1 MENPK
6 HEMFTTKI
14 LAALAET
21 LFNEDSELRLEED
34 DLQTSDDIKHFFYAL
49 GAVVPAVIFDDM
61 VESDEGQNALEMNQ
75 LVNKLCFQFMNKIE
89 EPNKE

>member
-6 HEMFTTKI
+6 LQEFTTKI
-14 LAALAET
+14 LAALNET
-21 LFNEDSELRLEED
+21 LFNEDSEFCLDEGTLE
-34 DLQTSDDIKHFFYAL
+34 TSDDIKHFFYAL
-49 GAVVPAVIFDDM
+49 GAIVPAILFDNI

-75 LVNKLCFQFMNKIE
+75 LINRLCFEFMNKVE